1 MTALQSHAPSA
12 RTSAQFLAIRGRTRR
27 VGAGAMRHARN
38 EGALVFEVDDP
49 SHAHL
54 LSSWPEAGRMGKG
67 LTRGDQR
74 DRRGARRSGDRLKLV
89 GSGGAVDPPFPGRAL
104 MVAIEDQIVP
114 RLVLAHSVAPAL
126 GRAKTR
132 SSDSAG
138 PLPTESEIGELANIS
153 TSQDLSAAVA
163 LVQSVHDRG
172 VTIDMVLLRLVA
184 PAAQSLKSQ
193 WESDLRTFTDVMIGH
208 GTLQLL
214 IHVVGA
220 RFTHA
225 ADHLGLVV
233 LVAAPSARL
242 SLSIYL
248 YEEFLRR
255 DGCDLVVEPGISE
268 AALLALIGSQRVT
281 MLGISVTRAD
291 ISEPLARLVAAVKKA
306 SVNPAIAVVLNG
318 DADLSGAAFQLGA
331 ELCSD
336 PRDASY
342 FLVPNHSTS
351 GTRRGR

>member
-1 MTALQSHAPSA
+1 
-12 RTSAQFLAIRGRTRR
+12 
-27 VGAGAMRHARN
+27 
-38 EGALVFEVDDP
+38 
-49 SHAHL
+49 
-54 LSSWPEAGRMGKG
+54 
-67 LTRGDQR
+67 
-74 DRRGARRSGDRLKLV
+74 
-89 GSGGAVDPPFPGRAL
+89 

-126 GRAKTR
+126 ERPKTR
-132 SSDSAG
+132 SGDSAG
-138 PLPTESEIGELANIS
+138 PLPTESEVRELANIS

-172 VTIDMVLLRLVA
+172 VAIEMVLLRLVA
-184 PAAQSLKSQ
+184 PAAQSLKLR
-193 WESDLRTFTDVMIGH
+193 WESDLRTFTDVVIGH

-225 ADHLGLVV
+225 AEHLGLVV

-242 SLSIYL
+242 SLCIYL

-255 DGCDLVVEPGISE
+255 DGCDLVVEPGMSE

-291 ISEPLARLVAAVKKA
+291 ISERLACLVAAVKKA
-306 SVNPAIAVVLNG
+306 SVNPAVAVVLNG
-318 DADLSGAAFQLGA
+318 EADLSGAAVELGA

-336 PRDASY
+336 PRDASL
-342 FLVPNHSTS
+342 FLVPNRSTS